1 MGKLNAGNDA
11 EKLDKSSIADGNVI
25 WYSHSG
31 KQFGGCFKKNLNT
44 HYWALTLTKQNTSAK
59 RLHTVIHCF
68 FSNTW
73 KWKQSKWLSVGEY
86 LNKLLYPYYSA
97 MKRKELLIYIYKKT
111 LWIDIK
117 GIVLIKKSQSQ
128 EIVTVYVWFHLYI
141 TYLKWQSYRD
151 REQISCFLGFIK
163 GAERGEEREQ
173 KKCSLFWE

>member
-1 MGKLNAGNDA
+1 METIQMTFSGWILKQTAVSILLGN
-11 EKLDKSSIADGNVI
+11 EKERTID
-25 WYSHSG
+25 
-31 KQFGGCFKKNLNT
+31 
-44 HYWALTLTKQNTSAK
+44 
-59 RLHTVIHCF
+59 
-68 FSNTW
+68 
-73 KWKQSKWLSVGEY
+73 
-86 LNKLLYPYYSA
+86 
-97 MKRKELLIYIYKKT
+97 IYIYKKT